1 MEIGDIEEITLNVGD
16 GDDTNDYFKGTLTL
30 ADATNL
36 TVNVE
41 GPSANTPAAF
51 SGAIDA
57 KELTD
62 LTINNGHNA
71 QPFILASGT
80 ELDKVSQINVQG
92 FSNVDLRGDSQIGS
106 EAGNLAVDAQT

>member
-1 MEIGDIEEITLNVGD
+1 MGQYDNASLTIQGCPGDNKPLARCEIGDIERNHPECGRWR
-16 GDDTNDYFKGTLTL
+16 DDTNDYFKGTLTL

-57 KELTD
+57 KEIHRSYD
-62 LTINNGHNA
+62 
-71 QPFILASGT
+71 QQRP
-80 ELDKVSQINVQG
+80 
-92 FSNVDLRGDSQIGS
+92 
-106 EAGNLAVDAQT
+106 